1 MGSEEHSEAILYYR
15 NLVMKKLKEHFV
27 HKDGIWLVP
36 FSHLNADAVRVEVW
50 IDDKRVNEQEYVYG
64 YTDGKD
70 PVKLALEFAHELS
83 KSENLPIIDG
93 SGVEYFTFPQEY
105 RRTDYRTHNSW
116 KPVVD
121 DPTVEEY
128 KYTDQEL
135 DDMDERERHT
145 VKWAICKGPNLFTIY
160 DNITKNPGRMW
171 DTEMFRGMCGDEGDV
186 VGDFKKFFE
195 KNADKVYEGTWEDIK
210 DGEYVVIVNGR
221 RYTSKSIKKTF
232 DAIISA
238 GLKINGDR
246 IEGEVHTGEYK
257 DVKDYDSFGE
267 YNHKEEI
274 VISFNHI
281 PKFDTAWSS
290 DRSERINSTLKKY
303 TQVYD
308 ALTCAGVFFPEE
320 FRIEYR
326 ESDMAPVEKTY
337 VFQIDDDHVLHV
349 GDEEKLENFKTL
361 QVGDVVSMRQ
371 TGTFNEERLHPL
383 YYVVVEKGKK
393 SAKIARVST
402 KLQTS
407 DSPWGYSEYDYTTII
422 SPRYYEDALN
432 GKYTTD
438 YVWNGYSHQKR
449 DDVKTINLLD
459 NNCTIRYRA
468 GSKELMD
475 QFRSAMY
482 TCGEFGR
489 ARYYYK
495 NTDLLKEHAPH
506 NPEEFF
512 GEPLLYVTMDD
523 YHLKHYQAKQKYGPE
538 MEATM
543 ESFMERSGFKFSGK
557 NNDEDNR
564 DRYFVRYNKG
574 KDSFT
579 FRFDK
584 WSLEYKIS
592 AEVNDQWY
600 KYGGDNFPEFEKD
613 MTEIFE
619 KVGL

>member
-1 MGSEEHSEAILYYR
+1 MGSEEPFEAILYYR

-27 HKDGIWLVP
+27 HKDGIWLIP
-36 FSHLNADAVRVEVW
+36 FSHLNADAVSVEVW

-70 PVKLALEFAHELS
+70 PVKLALDFAHELS

-105 RRTDYRTHNSW
+105 RRTDHRKYDSW
-116 KPVVD
+116 KPVVN
-121 DPTVEEY
+121 DPDVEEY

-171 DTEMFRGMCGDEGDV
+171 DTEMFRGMRGDSGDI

-232 DAIISA
+232 DAILSA
-238 GLKINGDR
+238 GLKINGDK

-257 DVKDYDSFGE
+257 EVRDYDSFGE

-274 VISFNHI
+274 VISFNQI

-290 DRSERINSTLKKY
+290 DRSERINSTLEKY

-320 FRIEYR
+320 FKIEYR
-326 ESDMAPVEKTY
+326 EDGIVPVEKTY
-337 VFQIDDDHVLHV
+337 IFQIDDDHVLHV
-349 GDEEKLENFKTL
+349 GDEERLKDFQTL
-361 QVGDVVSMRQ
+361 QVGDVVSVRT
-371 TGTFNEERLHPL
+371 TGTFNEERLHPR
-383 YYVVVEKGKK
+383 YYVVVERGKK

-402 KLQTS
+402 KLQT
-407 DSPWGYSEYDYTTII
+407 SEYDYTTII

-432 GKYTTD
+432 GEFTT
-438 YVWNGYSHQKR
+438 GY
-449 DDVKTINLLD
+449 VKTINLLD
-459 NNCTIRYRA
+459 NDCTIRYRA

-523 YHLKHYQAKQKYGPE
+523 YHLRCYKAKQKYGPE

-543 ESFMERSGFKFSGK
+543 ESFMERSGFKFSNK
-557 NNDEDNR
+557 HNDEDHR
-564 DRYFVRYNKG
+564 DRYFVKYNRG
-574 KDSFT
+574 KESFT
-579 FRFDK
+579 FRFEK
-584 WSLEYKIS
+584 WSLEYKIN
-592 AEVNDQWY
+592 AEVGEQWY
-600 KYGGDNFPEFEKD
+600 KYGGDTAEEFEKD
-613 MTEIFE
+613 LTEIFE
-619 KVGL
+619 KAGL